1 MTNLSGADCAEKAE
15 VKLFH
20 LVRTGL
26 DLELLDHD
34 GDTDMI
40 IEGQPSLNLDSY
52 LRYVFL

>member
-26 DLELLDHD
+26 DLEPLDHD

-40 IEGQPSLNLDSY
+40 IEGHLNLDSF